1 MMTHH
6 AEDQPSLFDEE
17 TPRVELKPARKVELA
32 AVVEA
37 LLREIAVTLASTA
50 NGEIGHEQDHG

>member
-1 MMTHH
+1 MTHH
-6 AEDQPSLFDEE
+6 AEHQPSLFDEE

-37 LLREIAVTLASTA
+37 LLREIAVTLANTA
-50 NGEIGHEQDHG
+50 NGGVGHEQDHG

>member
-1 MMTHH
+1 MHQV
-6 AEDQPSLFDEE
+6 EDQPNLFDEE
-17 TPRVELKPARKVELA
+17 RSRVELTPARQVELA